1 MVRSQLR
8 IADCGLRNES
18 IGRAVRPGPQTCPSK
33 PSLSLSLDG
42 SLVRRRNREHDPTQ
56 LVRLKTVIVDLLNR
70 ITAWIYRVMF
80 HRRFGTNRPT
90 IPHSAV
96 EDHPVY
102 RYLFESLV
110 RSGSST
116 SGVIATE
123 TV

>member
-1 MVRSQLR
+1 M
-8 IADCGLRNES
+8 RNES
-18 IGRAVRPGPQTCPSK
+18 IGRAVRPGPRIE
-33 PSLSLSLDG
+33 LSVST
-42 SLVRRRNREHDPTQ
+42 E
-56 LVRLKTVIVDLLNR
+56 VIV
-70 ITAWIYRVMF
+70 

-102 RYLFESLV
+102 RYLSESLV